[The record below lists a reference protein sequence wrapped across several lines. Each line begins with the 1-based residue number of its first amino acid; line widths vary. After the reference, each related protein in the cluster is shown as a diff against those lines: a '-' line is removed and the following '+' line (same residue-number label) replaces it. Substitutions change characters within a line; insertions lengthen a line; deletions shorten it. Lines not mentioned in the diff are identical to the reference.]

1 MRKLKKD
8 RIIGVD
14 FDGTLATIDKPYPA
28 IGEPIQEIIDYILEE
43 QSKGAHLVLVTMRE
57 GMALEGALMWC
68 EDHGIKFDAVNDNL
82 DYMKDWFKNN
92 PRKIFCNE
100 YIDDNNFGGID
111 YILNE
116 IRKRKGE

>member
-28 IGEPIQEIIDYILEE
+28 IGEPIQEIIDYILKE

-111 YILNE
+111 YILKE